1 MVKLF
6 TNTVSLLILIEDQ
19 LLQTVDYVVQWH
31 LYTSALIVAWSFV
44 GAVETRNWLIL
55 ALFLIDFTL
64 LLWTVS
70 PLGSQRWVTSPLP
83 MSPQEI
89 WRGIDFVVSKLTWI
103 WQILT
108 WSLQSL
114 KSFHFNGLLLS
125 RVYILW
131 AKKVERIYLWW
142 NSRGIQNLE
151 RNRLVLSKLT

>member
-55 ALFLIDFTL
+55 ALFFNRFYIIVVNCLSFRITAVSNIPSTHVSTRNLERNRLCRFKIDI
-64 LLWTVS
+64 
-70 PLGSQRWVTSPLP
+70 RN
-83 MSPQEI
+83 
-89 WRGIDFVVSKLTWI
+89 LTNFD
-103 WQILT
+103 
-108 WSLQSL
+108 LQSL